1 MFDLDELTVE
11 FKCPG
16 CGFSNEAATKQFRNG
31 ATIICRGCKADI
43 RLADHEGSVT
53 RAKKEID
60 QSFEELRKAFGKT
73 FEIKL

>member
-1 MFDLDELTVE
+1 
-11 FKCPG
+11 
-16 CGFSNEAATKQFRNG
+16 
-31 ATIICRGCKADI
+31 
-43 RLADHEGSVT
+43 LADHEGSVT